1 MRGTATTQQQLTNA
15 TDEASL
21 VLGLEIRDVA
31 RILIPLGRGRDRD
44 ARRGHGGPRRGVGQG
59 DVHEHLI

>member
-1 MRGTATTQQQLTNA
+1 MRGTATIQQQLTNA

-31 RILIPLGRGRDRD
+31 RIPRHVGRGRDRD
-44 ARRGHGGPRRGVGQG
+44 ARKGHGGPRRGVGQG
-59 DVHEHLI
+59 DVHERLI